1 MQNVTNIIRLGNVDT
16 ERMLDGL
23 KSGTKI
29 SGLED
34 WHIRIV
40 RGALLDGSEGI
51 VHIAGHAEAWADR
64 MPLTFT
70 GISWRKEE
78 MSFNITRTVNIDP
91 FNVLRGAEFPDAIAR
106 GAYPIDIH
114 DPNGGKTQFSFI
126 KEGGSYGVPY
136 RCLIPEDSMNLLVA
150 GRCVSTTG
158 KALGSVRLMACCMAM
173 GQAAGSAAALS
184 AQQNIQPGDLS
195 TEQLRARLVKD
206 DAILQV

>member
-1 MQNVTNIIRLGNVDT
+1 MCHACVVAVYPPMIIFIFFFNDT
-16 ERMLDGL
+16 ATTEIYTLSLHDALPIWFEKAYLVSSSSRVG
-23 KSGTKI
+23 
-29 SGLED
+29 
-34 WHIRIV
+34 IREGRRI
-40 RGALLDGSEGI
+40 RGEFTLSEK
-51 VHIAGHAEAWADR
+51 D
-64 MPLTFT
+64 
-70 GISWRKEE
+70 
-78 MSFNITRTVNIDP
+78 
-91 FNVLRGAEFPDAIAR
+91 VLRGGEFPDAIAR

-184 AQQNIQPGDLS
+184 AQQNIQPGNLS
-195 TEQLRARLVKD
+195 PEQLRARLVKD
-206 DAILQV
+206 GAILQA